1 MLKKIAVANQKG
13 GVGKTTTS
21 VNLACYLAMEGRR
34 VLLVDLDPQGNSTSG
49 LGLDRHSLQK
59 TVRNVLS
66 ESARIADVLCLT
78 PIRGLDLVASNNDTT
93 EAEVFLLRQP
103 EGKSRLKEALDE
115 YSVSVQSKSSPNSS
129 EANVD
134 YVIMDCPPSL
144 GLLTVNALMAADSLL
159 LPVQCEYYAMEGL
172 TDLLRTFTAI
182 KQEFNPALRLEGIVL
197 TMADA
202 RTNLSKEVGEE
213 IRHHYGRHVFETA
226 IPRSVRL
233 SEAPSHG
240 QPIAVYA
247 PGSSAAQAYR
257 SLAMEVIAHEKE
269 SVG

>member
-21 VNLACYLAMEGRR
+21 VNLACYLALEGRK
-34 VLLVDLDPQGNSTSG
+34 VLLIDLDPQGNSTSG

-59 TVRNVLS
+59 SVRDVLS
-66 ESARIADVLCLT
+66 DGARISDVSCLT

-93 EAEVFLLRQP
+93 EAEVFLLRQAD
-103 EGKSRLKEALDE
+103 GKSRLKNALDE
-115 YSVSVQSKSSPNSS
+115 YAQKMKSATFSNLNTSP
-129 EANVD
+129 VD

-144 GLLTVNALMAADSLL
+144 GLLTVNALMAANSLL

-182 KQEFNPALRLEGIVL
+182 KQEFNPTLDLEGIVL
-197 TMADA
+197 TMADS
-202 RTNLSKEVGEE
+202 RTNLSREVGEE
-213 IRHHYGRHVFETA
+213 IRRHYGRHVFQTI

-240 QPIAVYA
+240 QPIALYA
-247 PGSSAAQAYR
+247 PGSSAAQAYH
-257 SLAMEVIAHEKE
+257 SLALEVIAHEKE
-269 SVG
+269 SIG